1 MGRDFVVAVCL
12 LLLAAG
18 LFMLPG
24 DYLRAARLHLYG
36 LYARISG
43 AAGQIEAQAE
53 PVVTAEVGLP
63 ARVAELNN
71 LLVLKDAEISRLRRD
86 LRQLADFRTAFPLVA
101 IVPVRVLGFSG
112 GSEGAELILN
122 AGTEQGL
129 ARGDAL
135 AQGAAYVGS
144 VALVGP
150 QTSLALPLTH
160 PGSVVAART
169 AISRD
174 ICAVR
179 GRGGQRVLVV
189 IYASQSAITPGE
201 KVITS
206 GLSGTAPEGLVIGTI
221 TDYPRRG
228 SEPGTLEA
236 DLRLEAEMSSL
247 EDIIV
252 IRAAQP
258 VVPEN
263 PRANP
268 GSGATRGR

>member
-1 MGRDFVVAVCL
+1 MVAVCL

-43 AAGQIEAQAE
+43 AAGQLEPQSE
-53 PVVTAEVGLP
+53 PVISAEVGLP

-71 LLVLKDAEISRLRRD
+71 LLELKDAEISRLRRD

-101 IVPVRVLGFSG
+101 IVPVRVMGFSG
-112 GSEGAELILN
+112 GSEGAELILD
-122 AGTEQGL
+122 AGAEQGL
-129 ARGDAL
+129 TRGDAL
-135 AQGAAYVGS
+135 AQGAAYAGS
-144 VALVGP
+144 VALVG
-150 QTSLALPLTH
+150 QHTSLALPLTH

-179 GRGGQRVLVV
+179 GRGGQRVQVV
-189 IYASQSAITPGE
+189 IYASQSAVTPGE

-206 GLSGTAPEGLVIGTI
+206 GLSGTAPEGLVIGTLI
-221 TDYPRRG
+221 DYPRRG

-236 DLRLEAEMSSL
+236 DLRLEAELSSL
-247 EDIIV
+247 EDLVV
-252 IRAAQP
+252 ISAAKP
-258 VVPEN
+258 EVPAN
-263 PRANP
+263 PRGNP
-268 GSGATRGR
+268 GNGAGAGRGR